1 MCNVRGLH
9 YKSFFKAFYSLTL
22 ALKEGTHPVGTNEN
36 IQHVYHMQVFTPS
49 KGAKVLILFLF
60 FHILS
65 ICFKSSICVYDMKFY
80 E

>member
-1 MCNVRGLH
+1 
-9 YKSFFKAFYSLTL
+9 
-22 ALKEGTHPVGTNEN
+22 
-36 IQHVYHMQVFTPS
+36 MQVFTPS

-80 E
+80 EWIVLMINTKWDFKQFLVFKLKLTILDYYLMAAR